1 MKGTLHWVSATENTP
16 IEVRQYD
23 RLFTVESPD
32 AEKDVDFL
40 QFVNPDSLELK
51 QGFGEPSLKEAKVE
65 DKFQFQRIGYFA
77 LDRDTTAEKL
87 VFNRTVTLKDTWAK
101 VNK

>member
-1 MKGTLHWVSATENTP
+1 MRE
-16 IEVRQYD
+16 YD

-40 QFVNPDSLELK
+40 QFVNPNSLTVKE
-51 QGFGEPSLKEAKVE
+51 GFAEPALKEAKVE

-77 LDRDTTAEKL
+77 LDRDSSTEKL
-87 VFNRTVTLKDTWAK
+87 IFNRTVTLKDTWAK